1 MADRSPCKDE
11 ISFLSAKV
19 SSVLPQSASAVF
31 FVMRYKYKK
40 GGASCQERNAFLRG
54 RVRFLNVINS

>member
-11 ISFLSAKV
+11 IIFLSVKV

-40 GGASCQERNAFLRG
+40 GGASCQEHTAF
-54 RVRFLNVINS
+54 FA